1 MWISLKANK
10 KSVPI
15 DAYKNGGM
23 EMIIVWLTFIENIL
37 DYIIYKKVK
46 LYQKEAL
53 QTIFEDRIMLLGGCQ
68 CNIIVINIFI
78 NMIEI
83 NNLLEIHSFSIFIIL
98 ILEIINLILIFKI
111 PKNKFSIVIFI
122 VKIFGFLGMS
132 TVLGQKII

>member
-98 ILEIINLILIFKI
+98 ILEIIKLILIFKI

-132 TVLGQKII
+132 TVLRQKII

>member
-53 QTIFEDRIMLLGGCQ
+53 QTIFEDRIMLLEGCQ

-98 ILEIINLILIFKI
+98 ILEIIKLILIFKI